1 MPHILLP
8 AHNASTWTGP
18 TGNNTYLLPGR
29 IPTLIDAGVGNAE
42 HIDSV
47 ARELAGRPLALV
59 LITHGHADHV
69 NGIPAIVAR
78 WPGVRVRQFG
88 TGEQPIQDD
97 DVIEAG
103 DRVVKAI
110 HTPGHAP
117 DHLCIADGGDVF
129 CADLIRSGGTI
140 VIPAS
145 RGGDLT
151 QYLASLQRVRHLRPT
166 RLLPGHGPTID
177 DPAKA
182 IDEYVRH
189 RAKREAQIA
198 RLLAEGYDTP
208 ARIVSVLYELNGG
221 LPPPLVQA
229 AAESV
234 LAHLVKLRV
243 DGRARQDGDRWTLV
257 QAG

>member
-1 MPHILLP
+1 MIHILLP
-8 AHNASTWTGP
+8 AHNASAWTGP

-29 IPTLIDAGVGNAE
+29 IATLVDAGVGNAE
-42 HIDSV
+42 HIESV
-47 ARELAGRPLALV
+47 ARELGGQSLALL
-59 LITHGHADHV
+59 LITHGHSDHV

-88 TGEQPIQDD
+88 TGEQPILDD
-97 DVIEAG
+97 DRIDAG
-103 DRVVKAI
+103 DGVLTAI

-117 DHLCIADGGDVF
+117 DHVCFADAGDVF

-151 QYLASLQRVRHLRPT
+151 QYLASLQRVRDLRPT
-166 RLLPGHGPTID
+166 RLLPGHGPIID
-177 DPAKA
+177 DPTKA

-189 RAKREAQIA
+189 RAIREAQIVRA
-198 RLLAEGYDTP
+198 LAEGHDTP
-208 ARIVSVLYELNGG
+208 ERLVSVLYEG
-221 LPPPLVQA
+221 LPQPLAQA
-229 AAESV
+229 AVESV

-243 DGRARQDGDRWTLV
+243 DGRARQDGDRWTL